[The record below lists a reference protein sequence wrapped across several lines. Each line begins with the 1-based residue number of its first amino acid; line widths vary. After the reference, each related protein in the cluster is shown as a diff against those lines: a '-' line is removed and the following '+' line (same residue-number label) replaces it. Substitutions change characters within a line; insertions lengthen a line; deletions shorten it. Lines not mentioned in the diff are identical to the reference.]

1 MSHFRIIRFNDHTSL
16 HLKAETRETNS
27 AEVWVEIEEKHQVV
41 EERRARLR
49 AMSLARE
56 SVGS

>member
-1 MSHFRIIRFNDHTSL
+1 MSHFPSIRSNDHISL

-27 AEVWVEIEEKHQVV
+27 AEVWVEIAEKRQVF
-41 EERRARLR
+41 EERTARLK
-49 AMSLARE
+49 AMRLARE

>member
-1 MSHFRIIRFNDHTSL
+1 MSHFRSIRFNDHTSL

-27 AEVWVEIEEKHQVV
+27 AEVWVEIEEKRQVV
-41 EERRARLR
+41 EERTARLR
-49 AMSLARE
+49 AMRLARE